1 MCTRHKKF
9 VHFTLT
15 LAPQRGL
22 FLSFFIL
29 LPFRFSREQSDK
41 SLISVIDNV
50 CHVHSLAPNATGLAS
65 RLPRGAI
72 KGYSA
77 RD

>member
-15 LAPQRGL
+15 LPHPRGL
-22 FLSFFIL
+22 FLFFHFASF
-29 LPFRFSREQSDK
+29 PFFERAIRQ

-50 CHVHSLAPNATGLAS
+50 CYVHSLAPNTTGLAS